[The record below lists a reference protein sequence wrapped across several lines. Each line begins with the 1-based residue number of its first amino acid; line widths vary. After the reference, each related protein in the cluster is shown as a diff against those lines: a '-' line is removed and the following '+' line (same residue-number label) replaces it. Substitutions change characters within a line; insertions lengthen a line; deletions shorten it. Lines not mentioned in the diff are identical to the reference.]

1 MKGLLKNNIYATLSG
16 AKILSIVMVLVGIF
30 LALVISPPLLTTF
43 TVMGIISYSAF
54 AVSVVKEEFTSKW
67 EKYKLTL
74 PVMRSEIIKSQFLN
88 QLLWTAV
95 GTLLPAAVTTLS
107 WFLHGCPFDSPFD
120 IVTTFVLGIS
130 LSLFMGAVYFPLFH
144 LFFHTLGAD
153 RGDFFMGL
161 CLGCA
166 FIFDCIIVSLVNRFI
181 EPGLKNRLLG
191 IVILLTVSIAAYA
204 LSYPLT
210 VRIFKRREY

>member
-1 MKGLLKNNIYATLSG
+1 MKGLLRNNIYATLSG
-16 AKILSIVMVLVGIF
+16 AKILSIVMILLGIF
-30 LALVISPPLLTTF
+30 IAAVISPPLLTTY
-43 TVMGIISYSAF
+43 TVVGIISYSAF

-67 EKYKLTL
+67 GKYKLTL
-74 PVMRSEIIKSQFLN
+74 PVRRAQIIKSQFLN

-95 GTLLPAAVTTLS
+95 GILLPAAVTTLS
-107 WFLHGCPFDSPFD
+107 WLLHGCPFDTPFD

-130 LSLFMGAVYFPLFH
+130 LSLFMGAIYFPLFH

-210 VRIFKRREY
+210 VRLFKRREY